1 MSKEKTAA
9 QKRQEELTHKNEN
22 LWVKHKDVDAV
33 MSFNEDYKAAIN
45 EGKTERKYIDMT
57 VRDLEEAGFKCLSE
71 FDKLEKGNKVY
82 TTVEGKGLFAARIG
96 DKDATHG
103 IKIVG
108 AHVDSPRLDIK
119 PNPLYEDKDIAY
131 FKTHYYGGIK
141 KYQWVATPL
150 ALIGVVF
157 LKDGTKVEI
166 ELGTKPEDPVFYI
179 TDLLP
184 HLGREQMDRKAR
196 EVIKGEELNLIVG
209 STPFDNDDDLKDA
222 YKLQVLHLLNEEYG
236 ITERDFLSAELEVVP
251 AVEPRD
257 VGFDRAFISA
267 YGHDDRVCAYTAIR
281 ALIDSE
287 GSDRIQG
294 VFLFDKEEVGSDGVT
309 GAQSERYRFIMNE
322 ILHKS
327 LGRNPEVLEMQQ
339 MMSNTH
345 LLSSDVTVAFDPTW
359 SSVTEPLNTCYAGK
373 GIGLAKYT
381 GAGGKG
387 GTSDAN
393 AEFVDK
399 ITRLFD
405 ANDVPWQIGELGAV
419 DVGGGGTIAKFFAN
433 QGMNVLD
440 CGVPTLSM
448 HACYELVS
456 KVDVYET
463 YNAYKAFLEKLD

>member
-9 QKRQEELTHKNEN
+9 QKRQEELTHEKKN
-22 LWVKHKDVDAV
+22 LWIKNKNTDTIMA
-33 MSFNEDYKAAIN
+33 FNEDYKAAIN
-45 EGKTERKYIDMT
+45 EGKTERKFVKMA
-57 VRDLEEAGFKCLSE
+57 VRELEAKGFKPLSDCE
-71 FDKLEKGNKVY
+71 KLEQGDLVY

-96 DKDATHG
+96 ELDATHG

-108 AHVDSPRLDIK
+108 AHIDSPRLDIK

-141 KYQWVATPL
+141 KYQWVAMPL

-157 LKDGTKVEI
+157 LKDGTKVEVEI
-166 ELGTKPEDPVFYI
+166 GTDRKDPVFYI

-184 HLGREQMDRKAR
+184 HLGREQMDRKAKD
-196 EVIKGEELNLIVG
+196 VIKGEELNLIVG
-209 STPFDNDDDLKDA
+209 STPYDNDDDLKDPF
-222 YKLQVLHLLNEEYG
+222 KLQVLNILNEKYG
-236 ITERDFLSAELEVVP
+236 IVERDFLSAELEVVP
-251 AVEPRD
+251 AIEPRD
-257 VGFDRAFISA
+257 VGLDRAMVMA
-267 YGHDDRVCAYTAIR
+267 YGHDDRVCAYTAVR
-281 ALIDSE
+281 ALVEAE
-287 GSDRIQG
+287 GSKRTQG

-322 ILHKS
+322 LLHKT

-339 MMSNTH
+339 MMINTH
-345 LLSSDVTVAFDPTW
+345 LLSSDVSVAFDPTFP
-359 SSVTEPLNTCYAGK
+359 SVTEPLNSCYAGK
-373 GIGLAKYT
+373 GIGIAKYT

-387 GTSDAN
+387 GTNDAN
-393 AEFVDK
+393 AEFLDK
-399 ITRLFD
+399 VTRLFD

-419 DVGGGGTIAKFFAN
+419 DAGGGGTIAKYFAN

-440 CGVPTLSM
+440 CGVAVLSM

-463 YNAYKAFLEKLD
+463 YRAYKAFYEKLD